1 MRRELSL
8 ALAGAF
14 LAGPWTRPGL
24 VVSGSVVLRRRAD
37 WLPALVRA
45 VLEVYPSPPLDAP
58 RELAAVIATR
68 QVADGRGRPRSRP
81 VAATR
86 MLRNPWHLPVLHGL
100 DDVARM
106 LRLDAGELEWFADGR
121 HLARG
126 VAAPPLQHY
135 RVTTRLAP
143 SGAVRVLEAPKPRLK
158 ALQRLLLARVLH
170 GVPPHDAAHGFQPGR
185 SVATFAA
192 PHAGQGVVL
201 RMDLEGFFAS
211 VSAGRVYGI
220 LRTAGYPEPVAHC
233 LAGVFTTVLPR
244 SAWARVPRPADE
256 LLEAHWRLG
265 RRLAVPHLPQ
275 GAPTSPALANLAAHR
290 LDVRLTALAQSW
302 GGAYTRYADD
312 LALSGARLGAGDVAA
327 RRRGGGDRHLGGLPG
342 QRPQDS
348 GAAASRP
355 SGARRPRRQRAPAR
369 RSGRG
374 RPAQGGAAQLRALR
388 TVVAEPRGRGR
399 LAWAP
404 DWTGGLGGAARR
416 GPGRPAARDARLG
429 RLEPLTTAGLP
440 RGLPSRPT
448 AVSAHAP

>member
-14 LAGPWTRPGL
+14 LSGPWTRAGL
-24 VVSGSVVLRRRAD
+24 VVSGSVVLRRRAG
-37 WLPALVRA
+37 WLPALARE

-68 QVADGRGRPRSRP
+68 QVPDARGRPRSRP
-81 VAATR
+81 VVATR

-100 DDVARM
+100 DDVGRF
-106 LRLDAGELEWFADGR
+106 LRLGAGELEWFADGR

-135 RVTTRLAP
+135 RVATRLAP

-158 ALQRLLLARVLH
+158 AVQRLLLARVLH
-170 GVPPHDAAHGFQPGR
+170 GVPPHDAAHGFRPGR

-192 PHAGQGVVL
+192 PHAGQAVVL

-211 VSAGRVYGI
+211 VSAGRVYGV

-233 LAGVFTTVLPR
+233 LTGVCTTVLPR

-290 LDVRLTALAQSW
+290 LDVRLTALAGAW

-312 LALSGARLGAGDVAA
+312 LAFSGGRGWGRGTSRLVDAVAAIAASEGFRVNDRKTAVLPRAGRQVLGGLVVNERPHVGRAEVDLLKAVLHNCVRSGPSSQNREGVADFRGHLTGRVAWVSQHDAARGARLRAA
-327 RRRGGGDRHLGGLPG
+327 LDAV
-342 QRPQDS
+342 DW
-348 GAAASRP
+348 SR
-355 SGARRPRRQRAPAR
+355 
-369 RSGRG
+369 
-374 RPAQGGAAQLRALR
+374 
-388 TVVAEPRGRGR
+388 
-399 LAWAP
+399 
-404 DWTGGLGGAARR
+404 
-416 GPGRPAARDARLG
+416 
-429 RLEPLTTAGLP
+429 
-440 RGLPSRPT
+440 
-448 AVSAHAP
+448 

>member
-14 LAGPWTRPGL
+14 LAGPWTRAGL

-37 WLPALVRA
+37 WLPLLVRQ

-68 QVADGRGRPRSRP
+68 QVPAGRGRPRSRP
-81 VAATR
+81 VVATR

-100 DDVARM
+100 EDVGRL
-106 LRLDAGELEWFADGR
+106 LRLSAGELEWFADGR

-126 VAAPPLQHY
+126 VAAMPLQHY
-135 RVTTRLAP
+135 RVSTRLAP

-170 GVPPHDAAHGFQPGR
+170 GVPPHDAAHGFRPGR
-185 SVATFAA
+185 SVATYAA
-192 PHAGQGVVL
+192 PHAGQAVVL

-211 VSAGRVYGI
+211 VSVGRVYGI

-233 LAGVFTTVLPR
+233 LAGLFTTVLPR
-244 SAWARVPRPADE
+244 SAWARVPRPADD

-265 RRLAVPHLPQ
+265 RRLAAPHLPQ

-290 LDVRLTALAQSW
+290 LDMRLTALTRSW

-312 LALSGARLGAGDVAA
+312 LAFSGGRSWGRGTSRLIDAVSAIAASEGFRVNERKTAVLPRAGRQVLGGLVVNERPHVGRVEVDRLKAVLHNCVRSGPSSQNREGVLDFRGHLTGRVAWVAQHDAARGARLRAA
-327 RRRGGGDRHLGGLPG
+327 LDAV
-342 QRPQDS
+342 DW
-348 GAAASRP
+348 SR
-355 SGARRPRRQRAPAR
+355 
-369 RSGRG
+369 
-374 RPAQGGAAQLRALR
+374 
-388 TVVAEPRGRGR
+388 
-399 LAWAP
+399 
-404 DWTGGLGGAARR
+404 
-416 GPGRPAARDARLG
+416 
-429 RLEPLTTAGLP
+429 
-440 RGLPSRPT
+440 
-448 AVSAHAP
+448 

>member
-24 VVSGSVVLRRRAD
+24 VVSGSVVLRRRAE
-37 WLPALVRA
+37 WLPALARQ
-45 VLEVYPSPPLDAP
+45 VLEVYPAPPLDAP

-68 QVADGRGRPRSRP
+68 QVPAVRGRPRSRP
-81 VAATR
+81 VVATR

-100 DDVARM
+100 DDVGRL
-106 LRLDAGELEWFADGR
+106 LRLDAGALEWFADGR

-126 VAAPPLQHY
+126 VTATPLQHY
-135 RVTTRLAP
+135 RVGTRLAP

-158 ALQRLLLARVLH
+158 AVQRLLLARVLH
-170 GVPPHDAAHGFQPGR
+170 RVPPHDAAHGFRPGR
-185 SVATFAA
+185 SVASFAA
-192 PHAGQGVVL
+192 PHAGQAVVL

-233 LAGVFTTVLPR
+233 LAGICTTVLPR
-244 SAWARVPRPADE
+244 SAWAQVPRPADE

-290 LDVRLTALAQSW
+290 LDVRLTALARSW

-312 LALSGARLGAGDVAA
+312 LALSGGRSWGRGTSRLVDAVAA
-327 RRRGGGDRHLGGLPG
+327 IAASEGFRVNDRKTAVLPRAGRQVLGGLVVNE
-342 QRPQDS
+342 RPHVGRAEVDRLRAVLHNCVRS
-348 GAAASRP
+348 GP
-355 SGARRPRRQRAPAR
+355 SSQNREGVLDFRGHLTGRVAWVAQHDADRGAR
-369 RSGRG
+369 
-374 RPAQGGAAQLRALR
+374 LRATLDA
-388 TVVAEPRGRGR
+388 V
-399 LAWAP
+399 
-404 DWTGGLGGAARR
+404 DW
-416 GPGRPAARDARLG
+416 
-429 RLEPLTTAGLP
+429 
-440 RGLPSRPT
+440 SR
-448 AVSAHAP
+448 